1 MLNIQAHEDMLN
13 GLRVEQT
20 SSVGGWGLGKL
31 VQEEVFVELVEQ
43 EKGENS
49 KTIDD
54 RRNDGVTE
62 SYTTR

>member
-1 MLNIQAHEDMLN
+1 MLN